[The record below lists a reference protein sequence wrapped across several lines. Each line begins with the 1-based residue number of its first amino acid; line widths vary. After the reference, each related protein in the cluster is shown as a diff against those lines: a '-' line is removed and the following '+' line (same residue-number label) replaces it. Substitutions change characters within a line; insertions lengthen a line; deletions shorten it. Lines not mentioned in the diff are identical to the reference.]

1 MLGKIGLAALAL
13 CLAVALVGCGGGE
26 ESTGTQATE
35 AAKAQADQGSQK
47 PATATNDAGDEGRQG
62 DDAAPA
68 RTRAAMKNQN
78 PDKGQAATTSK
89 SEAKKAPE
97 DDPPANLSDEE
108 ICEREPSA
116 CRPNE
121 DTPPDY
127 SNPDVR
133 RAEERAEEP
142 DEPVKCD
149 SSDCERLRREGR

>member
-1 MLGKIGLAALAL
+1 MPGKIGLAALAL
-13 CLAVALVGCGGGE
+13 CLAVALAGCGGGE
-26 ESTGTQATE
+26 ESTGKQVTE
-35 AAKAQADQGSQK
+35 AAKADQGSQK
-47 PATATNDAGDEGRQG
+47 PATATNDAGGEGRQG
-62 DDAAPA
+62 DDAAQA
-68 RTRAAMKNQN
+68 RMRTAKKNQS
-78 PDKGQAATTSK
+78 PGKGHATATK
-89 SEAKKAPE
+89 KGKKAKKPVE

-108 ICEREPSA
+108 VCERKPSA
-116 CRPNE
+116 CGLDE